1 MKSKTVDL
9 FCNLVSIPSP
19 SGKELNIG
27 KYIKS
32 YLNKINIASQFD
44 KTGKVNLSNSGNLI
58 AKLKGNK
65 GQPILLFVAHMD
77 TVETGKEIIIPKINK
92 GTITS
97 KGKTILGADNKASV
111 ACLLEALGEISTWD
125 RHPTIIAAFTTRE
138 EQGEMGASLLKFEEK
153 IDYVFNLDGSDNPGD
168 FVYQTLGEVPFEI
181 KLTGKAA
188 HAAVEPERG
197 INAIKAA
204 ALLITKL
211 NIGKDEKGNVLNI
224 GKISGGRANNIVPDE
239 VVLQGQARA
248 YTKKDLDNNLIN
260 IEKTIKDVCNKTG
273 CSYTFNKL
281 PEEGAPPASISK
293 NHAIIHIAEHATK
306 RLDLPFSLHKGSYT
320 SDANFLNITYPTLTV
335 CRGGK
340 MPHSQYE
347 SITIDEL
354 VKLKRLILELI
365 KQSILIGK
373 DK

>member
-1 MKSKTVDL
+1 MESKTVDL
-9 FCNLVSIPSP
+9 FCKLVSIPSP
-19 SGKELNIG
+19 SGKELDIG

-32 YLNKINIASQFD
+32 YLNKKNIAAHFD

-65 GQPILLFVAHMD
+65 GQPILLFIAHMD

-97 KGKTILGADNKASV
+97 KGETILGADNKASI
-111 ACLLEALGEISTWD
+111 ACLLEALGEIYTWD
-125 RHPTIIAAFTTRE
+125 MHPTIIAAFTTRE
-138 EQGEMGASLLKFEEK
+138 ERGKMGASLLKFKEE
-153 IDYVFNLDGSDNPGD
+153 IDYVFNLDGSDSLGD
-168 FVYQTLGEVPFEI
+168 FVYQTLGEIPFEI
-181 KLTGKAA
+181 KLIGKAA
-188 HAAVEPERG
+188 HAAVEPEKG

-204 ALLITKL
+204 ALLITLL
-211 NIGKDEKGNVLNI
+211 NIGKDKKGNVLNI

-239 VVLQGQARA
+239 IILEGQTRA
-248 YTKKDLDNNLIN
+248 YTKKDLDKNLAN
-260 IEKTIKDVCNKTG
+260 IEKTIKDVCKKTG
-273 CSYTFNKL
+273 CYYIFSKR

-293 NHAIIHIAEHATK
+293 KHKIICVAERAAKT
-306 RLDLPFSLHKGSYT
+306 LNFPFSLHKGSYT
-320 SDANFLNITYPTLTV
+320 SDANFLNIAYPTLTV

-347 SITIDEL
+347 SITIKEL
-354 VKLKRLILELI
+354 IKFKRLILELV
-365 KQSILIGK
+365 KQSISIGK